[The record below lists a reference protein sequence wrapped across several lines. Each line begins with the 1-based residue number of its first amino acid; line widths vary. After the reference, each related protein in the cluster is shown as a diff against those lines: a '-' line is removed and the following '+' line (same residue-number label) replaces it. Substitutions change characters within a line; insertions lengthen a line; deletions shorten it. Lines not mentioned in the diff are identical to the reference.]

1 MIYVLVG
8 IKNNKGTR
16 MTRIGR
22 MCGYLVTEKKI
33 TRSFTEEA
41 QRFTEF
47 FSVVLGVASVCLC
60 VRRKMWIH
68 GFARGNNKIGLFK
81 VSEK

>member
-22 MCGYLVTEKKI
+22 ISGNRKKNY
-33 TRSFTEEA
+33 
-41 QRFTEF
+41 TEF
-47 FSVVLGVASVCLC
+47 HRGGTEVHGVFLSVVLCVTSVFLC
-60 VRRKMWIH
+60 VRT
-68 GFARGNNKIGLFK
+68 L
-81 VSEK
+81 SLLL